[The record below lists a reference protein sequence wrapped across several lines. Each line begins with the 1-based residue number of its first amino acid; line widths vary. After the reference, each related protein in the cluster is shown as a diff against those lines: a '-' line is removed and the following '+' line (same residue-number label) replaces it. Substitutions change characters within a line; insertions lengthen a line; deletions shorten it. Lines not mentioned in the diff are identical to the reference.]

1 MKKTKGTMLFTMI
14 IILVTISFSC
24 FFYNKSYAK
33 KNINLFDEIINET
46 NSKVKEK
53 GVEFVFTLKNKND
66 LKKISSYLNLNYKK
80 VLNKLDNNNSIK
92 LDENNIIGYID
103 KFYENNNTII
113 SIKLSSK
120 REGLHII
127 DKIKNDIQLN
137 LKEKKYNF
145 KIFEYV
151 KSKSSDTN
159 IDNINKN
166 LLKTLKKYRCSNI
179 NTIRLERGYS
189 TIAYTNTKKYDQII
203 SNDKFVD
210 LNCAVCKY
218 DSGNYVIIG
227 TPQINTTY

>member
-1 MKKTKGTMLFTMI
+1 MKKTKGTMI
-14 IILVTISFSC
+14 IILVTILFSC

-46 NSKVKEK
+46 NSKVEEK

-92 LDENNIIGYID
+92 LDKNNIIGYID

-113 SIKLSSK
+113 SIKLASK

-127 DKIKNDIQLN
+127 DKIKNDIQSN

-218 DSGNYVIIG
+218 DFGNYVIIG

>member
-14 IILVTISFSC
+14 IILVTILFSC

-46 NSKVKEK
+46 NSKVEEK

-92 LDENNIIGYID
+92 LDKNNIIGYID

-127 DKIKNDIQLN
+127 DRIKNDIQSN

-151 KSKSSDTN
+151 KSKSSDRN

-166 LLKTLKKYRCSNI
+166 LLKTLKK
-179 NTIRLERGYS
+179 
-189 TIAYTNTKKYDQII
+189 
-203 SNDKFVD
+203 
-210 LNCAVCKY
+210 
-218 DSGNYVIIG
+218 
-227 TPQINTTY
+227 